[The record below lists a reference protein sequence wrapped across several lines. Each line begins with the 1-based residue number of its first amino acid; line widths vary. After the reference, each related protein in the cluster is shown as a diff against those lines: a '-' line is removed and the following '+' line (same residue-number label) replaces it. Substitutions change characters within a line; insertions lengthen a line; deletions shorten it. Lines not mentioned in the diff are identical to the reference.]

1 MPVPQRLT
9 RTRPIAALLLALS
22 VLLPAAAPA
31 AAADPVVL
39 RVGTT
44 QDLLVSNPWNSTLV
58 VDYEAFQLTYDL
70 LLNFDKDAKPGP
82 GFADS
87 WERDAEKVTFH
98 IRDGMKWSDG
108 EPATSA
114 DVCFSWGLAMDAIA
128 ADSYIGNGYLDP
140 DIKNSG
146 VTKIE
151 CPDDS
156 TFVAYTT
163 DPSDRVL
170 QTYVPIIPKH
180 VWGDYT
186 YETIAEQKFDAPL
199 VGTGPYTLAEW
210 KIGQFARFVRNPNYW
225 GEQGFADEVVLQF
238 FPDAT
243 DTMVQALK
251 AGDIDY
257 VHNVNPDQFK
267 QLQADPAYTAVEGAA
282 NGWTQIAFNTYGT
295 GTDKTIEDGGP
306 STKALLDPKF
316 RDALGYAIDKDAL
329 VERVLGGFGDKGTT
343 AVPPILS
350 DWHVEPTTPR
360 TFDIELAKQKLEA
373 AGYTTNSDGK
383 RLDKEGKP
391 IALRVIYPNTH
402 DVYAKSAQFVQEWY
416 GQLGIDVSLESLDS
430 DTVTNR
436 VLPPEGDP
444 PGKADY
450 DIEIWGWSGSPD
462 PSYLVSIFTCD
473 EVGVSSDSQYCNPAY
488 DELYEKQLTQAGEER
503 KATLAEM
510 QNILY
515 DEAPYDILF
524 YDSYLDVYRNDR
536 FAGWQNMPSQGG
548 IPLFTYGT
556 LDYTLLTDATA
567 QPSPTPAAESASP
580 SDGASAEAP
589 SSGSSPEPTDA
600 ASGGGTN
607 TGLLL
612 AVVAV
617 VVVVVAGGLLM
628 ARRRSSA
635 TGGGDDDE

>member
-1 MPVPQRLT
+1 MHLPQRHT
-9 RTRPIAALLLALS
+9 RRRSIAALLLALS
-22 VLLPAAAPA
+22 VLLPAPAIAAEG
-31 AAADPVVL
+31 DEPVVL
-39 RVGTT
+39 RVATT

-87 WERDAEKVTFH
+87 WERSPDKVTFH

-108 EPATSA
+108 TPATSA
-114 DVCFSWGLAMDAIA
+114 DACFTWGLALDAINA
-128 ADSYIGNGYLDP
+128 ESYIGNGYLDP
-140 DIKNSG
+140 DISNSG
-146 VTKIE
+146 VTKVE

-156 TFVAYTT
+156 TFIAYTT
-163 DPSDRVL
+163 DQSDRVL
-170 QTYVPIIPKH
+170 QTYVPILPKH
-180 VWGDYT
+180 IWGDYT
-186 YETIAEQKFDAPL
+186 YETIAEQTFDAPL
-199 VGTGPYTLAEW
+199 VGTGPYTLEEW

-225 GEQGFADEVVLQF
+225 GTQGHADEVVLQF
-238 FPDAT
+238 FPDAA

-251 AGDIDY
+251 SGDIDY
-257 VHNVNPDQFK
+257 AHNVNPEQFK
-267 QLQADPAYTAVEGAA
+267 EFLADPAFTADEGAA

-295 GTDKTIEDGGP
+295 GTGKTIEDGGP

-343 AVPPILS
+343 NVPPILS

-360 TFDIELAKQKLEA
+360 TFDIELAKQKLED
-373 AGYTTNSDGK
+373 AGYTTNAEGK

-391 IALRVIYPNTH
+391 IALRVIYPNTNAI
-402 DVYAKSAQFVQEWY
+402 YSKAAQFVQEWY
-416 GQLGIDVSLESLDS
+416 AQVGIDVSLESLDS

-462 PSYLVSIFTCD
+462 PSYLLSIFKCD
-473 EVGVSSDSQYCNPAY
+473 EIGVSSDSQYCNPAY
-488 DELYEKQLTQAGEER
+488 DALYERQQTEAGDVR
-503 KATLAEM
+503 KATLTEM
-510 QNILY
+510 QNIIY

-536 FAGWQNMPSQGG
+536 FAGWQKMPSADG
-548 IPLFTYGT
+548 IPFFTYGT
-556 LDYTLLTDATA
+556 LNYTLLTDAA
-567 QPSPTPAAESASP
+567 DQPSPSPAAASASTDAGQSAATPAASAA
-580 SDGASAEAP
+580 GEN
-589 SSGSSPEPTDA
+589 A
-600 ASGGGTN
+600 ASSGTN
-607 TGLLL
+607 TGLII

-617 VVVVVAGGLLM
+617 IAVVVVGGLLM

-635 TGGGDDDE
+635 TGGGDDE

>member
-1 MPVPQRLT
+1 MHLPQRHT
-9 RTRPIAALLLALS
+9 RRRSIAALLLALS
-22 VLLPAAAPA
+22 VLLPAPAIAAEG
-31 AAADPVVL
+31 DEPVVL
-39 RVGTT
+39 RVATT

-87 WERDAEKVTFH
+87 WERSPDKVTFH

-114 DVCFSWGLAMDAIA
+114 DVCFTWGLALDAINA
-128 ADSYIGNGYLDP
+128 ESYIGNGYLDP
-140 DIKNSG
+140 DISNSG
-146 VTKIE
+146 VTKVE

-156 TFVAYTT
+156 TFIAYTT
-163 DPSDRVL
+163 DQSDRVL
-170 QTYVPIIPKH
+170 QTYVPILPKH

-186 YETIAEQKFDAPL
+186 YETIAEQTFDAPL

-225 GEQGFADEVVLQF
+225 GNQGHADEVILQF

-251 AGDIDY
+251 SGDIDY
-257 VHNVNPDQFK
+257 AHNVNPDQFK
-267 QLQADPAYTAVEGAA
+267 QLQADPAFTAVEGAA

-306 STKALLDPKF
+306 STKALLDPRF

-343 AVPPILS
+343 NVPPILS
-350 DWHVEPTTPR
+350 DWHVEPTTTR
-360 TFDIELAKQKLEA
+360 TFDIELAKQKLED
-373 AGYTTNSDGK
+373 AGYTTNGEGK
-383 RLDKEGKP
+383 RLDKEGNP

-462 PSYLVSIFTCD
+462 PSYLLSIFKCD
-473 EVGVSSDSQYCNPAY
+473 EIGVSSDSQYCNPAY
-488 DELYEKQLTQAGEER
+488 DALYERQQTEAGDVR

-510 QNILY
+510 QNIIY

-536 FAGWQNMPSQGG
+536 FAGWQNMPSEGG

-556 LDYTLLTDATA
+556 LNYTLLSDAA
-567 QPSPTPAAESASP
+567 EQPSPSPAAASASPDAGQSAAATPAASASG
-580 SDGASAEAP
+580 DNAS
-589 SSGSSPEPTDA
+589 SS
-600 ASGGGTN
+600 GTN
-607 TGLLL
+607 TGLILAVV

-617 VVVVVAGGLLM
+617 VVVGGLLM

-635 TGGGDDDE
+635 TGGGDDE

>member
-1 MPVPQRLT
+1 MHLPQRHT
-9 RTRPIAALLLALS
+9 RRRSIAVLLLGLS
-22 VLLPAAAPA
+22 VLLPAPAIAAEG
-31 AAADPVVL
+31 DEPVVL
-39 RVGTT
+39 RVATT

-87 WERDAEKVTFH
+87 WERSPDKVTFH
-98 IRDGMKWSDG
+98 IRDGMQWSDG

-114 DVCFSWGLAMDAIA
+114 DACFTWGLALAAIN

-140 DIKNSG
+140 DISNSG
-146 VTKIE
+146 VTKVE

-156 TFVAYTT
+156 TFIAYTT
-163 DPSDRVL
+163 DQSDRVL
-170 QTYVPIIPKH
+170 QTYVPILPEH
-180 VWGDYT
+180 VWGEYT
-186 YETIAEQKFDAPL
+186 YETIAEQTFDAPL

-225 GEQGFADEVVLQF
+225 GTQGHADEVVLQF

-251 AGDIDY
+251 TGDIDY
-257 VHNVNPDQFK
+257 AHNVNPDQFK
-267 QLQADPAYTAVEGAA
+267 QLQADPAFTAVEGSA

-295 GTDKTIEDGGP
+295 GTGKTIEDGGP
-306 STKALLDPKF
+306 STTALVDPKF

-343 AVPPILS
+343 QVPPILA

-360 TFDIELAKQKLEA
+360 TFDIELAKQKLED
-373 AGYTTNSDGK
+373 AGYTTNADGK
-383 RLDKEGKP
+383 RIDKEGKA
-391 IALRVIYPNTH
+391 IALRVIYPNTN

-416 GQLGIDVSLESLDS
+416 GQVGIDVSLESLDS

-436 VLPPEGDP
+436 VLPPEADP

-450 DIEIWGWSGSPD
+450 DIEIWGWAGSPD
-462 PSYLVSIFTCD
+462 PSYLLSIFKCD
-473 EVGVSSDSQYCNPAY
+473 EIGVSSDSQYCNPAY
-488 DELYEKQLTQAGEER
+488 DALYERQLTEAGEER

-510 QNILY
+510 QNIIY

-536 FAGWQNMPSQGG
+536 FAGWQNMPSEGG
-548 IPLFTYGT
+548 IPFFTYGT
-556 LDYTLLTDATA
+556 LNYTLLTDAA
-567 QPSPTPAAESASP
+567 DQPSPSPAAASASTDAGQSAATPAASAA
-580 SDGASAEAP
+580 GEN
-589 SSGSSPEPTDA
+589 A
-600 ASGGGTN
+600 ASTGTN
-607 TGLLL
+607 TGLII

-617 VVVVVAGGLLM
+617 IAVVVVGGLLM

-635 TGGGDDDE
+635 TGGGDDE

>member
-1 MPVPQRLT
+1 MHLPQRHT
-9 RTRPIAALLLALS
+9 RRRSIAALLLALS
-22 VLLPAAAPA
+22 VLLPAPAIAAEG
-31 AAADPVVL
+31 DEPVVL
-39 RVGTT
+39 RVATT

-87 WERDAEKVTFH
+87 WERSPDKVTFH

-114 DVCFSWGLAMDAIA
+114 DVCFTWGLALDAINA
-128 ADSYIGNGYLDP
+128 ESYIGNGYLDP
-140 DIKNSG
+140 DISNSG
-146 VTKIE
+146 VTKVE

-156 TFVAYTT
+156 TFIAYTT
-163 DPSDRVL
+163 DQSDRVL
-170 QTYVPIIPKH
+170 QTYVPILPKH

-186 YETIAEQKFDAPL
+186 YETIAEQTFDAPL

-225 GEQGFADEVVLQF
+225 GNQGHADEVILQF

-251 AGDIDY
+251 SGDIDY
-257 VHNVNPDQFK
+257 AHNVNPDQFK
-267 QLQADPAYTAVEGAA
+267 QLQADPAFTAVEGAA

-306 STKALLDPKF
+306 STKALLDPRF

-343 AVPPILS
+343 NVPPILS
-350 DWHVEPTTPR
+350 DWHVEPTTTR
-360 TFDIELAKQKLEA
+360 TFDIELAKQKLED
-373 AGYTTNSDGK
+373 AGYTTNGEGK
-383 RLDKEGKP
+383 RLDKEGNP

-462 PSYLVSIFTCD
+462 PSYLLSIFKCD
-473 EVGVSSDSQYCNPAY
+473 EIGVSSDSQYCNPAY
-488 DELYEKQLTQAGEER
+488 DALYERQQTEAGDVR

-510 QNILY
+510 QNIIY

-536 FAGWQNMPSQGG
+536 FAGWQNMPSEGG

-556 LDYTLLTDATA
+556 LNYTLLSDAA
-567 QPSPTPAAESASP
+567 EQPSPSPAAASASPDAGQSAAATPAASASG
-580 SDGASAEAP
+580 DNAS
-589 SSGSSPEPTDA
+589 SS
-600 ASGGGTN
+600 GTN
-607 TGLLL
+607 TGLILAVV

-617 VVVVVAGGLLM
+617 VVVGGLLM

>member
-1 MPVPQRLT
+1 MPLSKGHK
-9 RTRPIAALLLALS
+9 RTRSVAALVLALT

-58 VDYEAFQLTYDL
+58 VDYEAYQLTYDL

-87 WERDAEKVTFH
+87 WERSPDKVTFH

-114 DVCFSWGLAMDAIA
+114 DVCFSWGLAMDAIN

-151 CPDDS
+151 CPDDT

-180 VWGDYT
+180 VWDAYT

-225 GEQGFADEVVLQF
+225 GTQGYADEVVLQF

-251 AGDIDY
+251 SGDLDY

-316 RDALGYAIDKDAL
+316 RDALGYAVDQDAL

-343 AVPPILS
+343 QVPPILS

-360 TFDIELAKQKLEA
+360 TFDIELAKQKLED
-373 AGYTTNSDGK
+373 AGYTTNGDGK
-383 RLDKEGKP
+383 RLDKESNP

-402 DVYAKSAQFVQEWY
+402 DVYAKSAQFVKEWY
-416 GQLGIDVSLESLDS
+416 AELGIDVSLESLDS

-462 PSYLVSIFTCD
+462 PSYLLSIFTCD
-473 EVGVSSDSQYCNPAY
+473 EVGVSSDSQYCNPHY
-488 DELYEKQLTQAGEER
+488 DELYAKQLTQAGEER

-510 QNILY
+510 QNIVY
-515 DEAPYDILF
+515 DEAPYNILF
-524 YDSYLDVYRNDR
+524 YDSYLDVYRNDV
-536 FAGWQNMPSQGG
+536 FAGWQTMPSESG
-548 IPLFTYGT
+548 IPFFTYGT
-556 LDYTLLTDATA
+556 LDYTLLTDASA
-567 QPSPTPAAESASP
+567 QPSPTPVAASASP
-580 SDGASAEAP
+580 GAASAAP
-589 SSGSSPEPTDA
+589 TPA
-600 ASGGGTN
+600 ASPAVDNTSSGGTN
-607 TGLLL
+607 TGLILGVAAL
-612 AVVAV
+612 IAVAV
-617 VVVVVAGGLLM
+617 VGSIVV
-628 ARRRSSA
+628 ARRRGSA
-635 TGGGDDDE
+635 AAGDDDE

>member
-1 MPVPQRLT
+1 MHLPQRHT
-9 RTRPIAALLLALS
+9 RRRSSAALLLALS
-22 VLLPAAAPA
+22 VLLPAQAIAAEG
-31 AAADPVVL
+31 DEPVVL

-87 WERDAEKVTFH
+87 WERSPDKVTFH
-98 IRDGMKWSDG
+98 IRDGMQWSDG
-108 EPATSA
+108 TPATSA
-114 DVCFSWGLAMDAIA
+114 DVCFSWGLAMDAIN

-146 VTKIE
+146 VTKVE

-163 DPSDRVL
+163 DQSDRVL

-251 AGDIDY
+251 SGDIDY

-267 QLQADPAYTAVEGAA
+267 DLQGDPAYTAVEGAA

-316 RDALGYAIDKDAL
+316 RDALGYAIDKEAL
-329 VERVLGGFGDKGTT
+329 VERVLGGFGDVGTT
-343 AVPPILS
+343 NVPPILS

-360 TFDIELAKQKLEA
+360 TFDIELAKQKLET

-402 DVYAKSAQFVQEWY
+402 DIYAKSAQFVQEWY
-416 GQLGIDVSLESLDS
+416 GELGIDVSLESLDS

-462 PSYLVSIFTCD
+462 PSYLMSIFTCD
-473 EVGVSSDSQYCNPAY
+473 EIGVSSDSQYCNPAY
-488 DELYEKQLTQAGEER
+488 DELYQKQLTQAGEER
-503 KATLAEM
+503 KATVAEM
-510 QNILY
+510 QNIIY

-536 FAGWQNMPSQGG
+536 FAGWQNMPSGQG
-548 IPLFTYGT
+548 IPFFTYGT
-556 LDYTLLTDATA
+556 LNYTLLTDASA
-567 QPSPTPAAESASP
+567 QPSPTPAAESASAD
-580 SDGASAEAP
+580 SGQSAAP
-589 SSGSSPEPTDA
+589 TAAPADTTSS
-600 ASGGGTN
+600 GGTN
-607 TGLLL
+607 TGLILAVAAL
-612 AVVAV
+612 IAVAVVAGV
-617 VVVVVAGGLLM
+617 VIS
-628 ARRRSSA
+628 RRRGSA
-635 TGGGDDDE
+635 AGVDDE

>member
-1 MPVPQRLT
+1 
-9 RTRPIAALLLALS
+9 
-22 VLLPAAAPA
+22 
-31 AAADPVVL
+31 
-39 RVGTT
+39 VGTT

-515 DEAPYDILF
+515 DEAPYYILF

>member
-1 MPVPQRLT
+1 MHLPQRHT
-9 RTRPIAALLLALS
+9 RRRSIAALLLALS
-22 VLLPAAAPA
+22 VLLPAPAIAAEG
-31 AAADPVVL
+31 DEPVVL

-87 WERDAEKVTFH
+87 WERSPDKVTFH

-108 EPATSA
+108 TPATSA
-114 DVCFSWGLAMDAIA
+114 DVCFTWGLAMDAIN

-140 DIKNSG
+140 DLLNSG
-146 VTKIE
+146 VTKVE

-156 TFVAYTT
+156 TFIAYTT
-163 DPSDRVL
+163 DQSDRVL
-170 QTYVPIIPKH
+170 QTYVPILPKH
-180 VWGDYT
+180 IWGDYT

-225 GEQGFADEVVLQF
+225 GNQGHADEVVLQF

-251 AGDIDY
+251 SGDIDY

-267 QLQADPAYTAVEGAA
+267 QLQGDPAFTAVEGSA

-343 AVPPILS
+343 NVPPILGE
-350 DWHVEPTTPR
+350 WHVEPTTPR
-360 TFDIELAKQKLEA
+360 TFDVELAKQKLED
-373 AGYTTNSDGK
+373 AGYTTNGDGK
-383 RLDKEGKP
+383 RLDKEGNP

-462 PSYLVSIFTCD
+462 PSYLLSIFKCD
-473 EVGVSSDSQYCNPAY
+473 EIGVSSDSQYCNPAY
-488 DELYEKQLTQAGEER
+488 DALYERQLTEAGETR

-510 QNILY
+510 QNIIY

-536 FAGWQNMPSQGG
+536 FADWQNMPSEGG

-556 LDYTLLTDATA
+556 LDYTLLSDAAA
-567 QPSPTPAAESASP
+567 QPSPTPAAA
-580 SDGASAEAP
+580 
-589 SSGSSPEPTDA
+589 SGSPDAGQSAAPTA
-600 ASGGGTN
+600 APADTTSSGGTN
-607 TGLLL
+607 TGLIL

-617 VVVVVAGGLLM
+617 VAIVVVGGLVM
-628 ARRRSSA
+628 SRRRSSA
-635 TGGGDDDE
+635 GGDDDE